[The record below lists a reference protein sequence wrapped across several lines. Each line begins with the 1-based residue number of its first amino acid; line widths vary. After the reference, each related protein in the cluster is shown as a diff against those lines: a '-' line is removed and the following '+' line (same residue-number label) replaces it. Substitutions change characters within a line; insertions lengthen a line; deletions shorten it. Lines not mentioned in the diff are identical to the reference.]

1 MQKKEK
7 DSRTSGR
14 NLPTKFALTAR
25 ALVGGYLLY
34 VSYSLIDSVVH
45 GEGTRRYL
53 MGFFL
58 AAYAVIGVLLLFF
71 ACRSLIYG
79 RYVGGAAD
87 IEPEEE
93 NPEEEPAI
101 DTETGQAASPE
112 AAEADTE
119 AGQTAPSE
127 PTEADTEA
135 GRTAPSESTEA
146 ETEAGQTAPS
156 EPADVGK

>member
-87 IEPEEE
+87 ID
-93 NPEEEPAI
+93 PEEEPAI
-101 DTETGQAASPE
+101 DTNPERESVTDTEAGQTASSE

-119 AGQTAPSE
+119 AGQTTSPEAA
-127 PTEADTEA
+127 EAD
-135 GRTAPSESTEA
+135 A
-146 ETEAGQTAPS
+146 ETGQAASSGPT
-156 EPADVGK
+156 DVGKQE

>member
-87 IEPEEE
+87 IEPEQ
-93 NPEEEPAI
+93 NS
-101 DTETGQAASPE
+101 AA
-112 AAEADTE
+112 ADAE
-119 AGQTAPSE
+119 AGQTASPE

-135 GRTAPSESTEA
+135 GQTTSSEPIATD
-146 ETEAGQTAPS
+146 TEAGQTAPS